1 VQFELNEDQKALRD
15 AIVTFAKAE
24 LNDGI
29 IERDQESRFPRDLWL
44 KCGDMGLQGL
54 PVPAEYGGMELDPV
68 SVVAALEGLG
78 YGCKDGG
85 LAFAINAHLLACVV
99 PVWKHGSEEQ
109 KKRFLP
115 ELCNGRLIAVNAMT
129 EPDTGSDVFAM
140 TTRAVP
146 DGDGFRI
153 SGTKTF
159 NSNAPV
165 ADVAI
170 TYAVTD
176 EEKGYHGG
184 ITSFIVPM
192 DTPGVQA
199 GQTYKKLGLRTCPI
213 GEVVFD
219 DAYVGPELM
228 LGGVGA
234 GAVCFSQSMDWERGC
249 LAATH
254 IGTMERLLETA
265 IQYARTRRQFGQPIG
280 KNQAISHR
288 IADMKI
294 RLEAARLLT
303 YRGAERLGRL
313 RSASLDASMAKV
325 YVSESLVQSALD
337 TIQVLGGYGF
347 MVEYEVERQLR
358 DSIGSTIYSGTNEMQ
373 RNIIARWIGL

>member
-1 VQFELNEDQKALRD
+1 MAFELDADQKALRD
-15 AIVTFAKAE
+15 TIVKFAQAE
-24 LNDGI
+24 LNEGV
-29 IERDQESRFPRDLWL
+29 IERDQASQFPHDLWL

-54 PVPAEYGGMELDPV
+54 PVPAEFGGTGLDPL
-68 SVVAALEGLG
+68 SSVAALEGLG

-85 LAFAINAHLLACVV
+85 LAFAIAAHLLACVV

-115 ELCNGRLIAVNAMT
+115 ELCNGRMIAVNAMT

-140 TTRAVP
+140 KTRAVP
-146 DGDGFRI
+146 EGDGFRI
-153 SGTKTF
+153 TGTKTF
-159 NSNAPV
+159 NSNAPI

-170 TYAVTD
+170 TYALTD
-176 EEKGYHGG
+176 AEKGYHGG

-192 DTPGVQA
+192 DTPGVSA
-199 GQTYKKLGLRTCPI
+199 GQSFKKLGLRTCPI

-219 DAYVGPELM
+219 DVRVGPDLVV
-228 LGGVGA
+228 GSVGA
-234 GAVCFSQSMDWERGC
+234 GATSFAQSMEWERAC
-249 LAATH
+249 LAAIH
-254 IGTMERLLETA
+254 IGTMERLLEEA
-265 IQYARTRRQFGQPIG
+265 IRYARTRRQFGEPIG

-303 YRGAERLGRL
+303 YRAAERLGRL
-313 RSASLDASMAKV
+313 RTIALDSSMTKV
-325 YVSESLVQSALD
+325 FVSESLVQSALD

-347 MVEYEVERQLR
+347 MVEYEVERHLR
-358 DSIGSTIYSGTNEMQ
+358 DAVGSTIYSGTNEMQ
-373 RNIIARWIGL
+373 RTIIARWLGL